1 MTDRAE
7 KLLGLED
14 IEVQEII
21 HTLVDKEPISF
32 TWRDFTITAKWEF
45 FEDFTEVV
53 GEMGILIDVSG
64 SKGITLQYCMDA
76 ELWEP
81 DETDEVSN
89 YRKEIIDTV
98 KECSEVLCK

>member
-7 KLLGLED
+7 KLLELED

-21 HTLVDKEPISF
+21 RTLVDKEPILF
-32 TWRDFTITAKWEF
+32 TWKDFTITAKWEF
-45 FEDFTEVV
+45 FENFNEVV

-64 SKGITLQYCMDA
+64 SKSITLQYCMDA

-81 DETDEVSN
+81 DETDKVSN
-89 YRKEIIDTV
+89 YRKEIINTV
-98 KECSEVLCK
+98 KECFESDV